1 MDDAIVVVEAVFG
14 VLSQSLAL
22 LTDAGHNL
30 SDVVALLLAW
40 GAAVLA
46 RRTAR
51 PVKWTFTRREDF
63 FGGEMDEGVYY
74 FKVGARTDGT
84 ITAVEGRAVLTNQQ
98 WPVFHFLKHLVE
110 NTRIPNIYG
119 KLGVESRVAA
129 ATLAHEMGLDRP
141 IPVQYWAWL
150 KNFVRGDWG
159 YSFATKRPVLQE
171 IWDRLPNTL
180 YLTGFSLI
188 LALIIAI
195 PVGIISAT
203 RQYSIFDHITTTLTY
218 VGRSM
223 PVYYSG
229 LLLIIVFSIWLRWF
243 PSGGMHTL
251 GKEFSLIDSLRH
263 LFLPMV
269 SLSTLIAAKY
279 VRFLRTSMLEVI
291 HQDYIRT
298 AAAKGLHNRII
309 IFKHAFRNAAIPL
322 VTVVAIDLPV
332 LFAGALFTE
341 TVYSWPGMGRLFVD
355 SATRFDYS
363 IVMGIVAAIA
373 FLVVLSNLIADVI
386 YGILDPRITY
396 S

>member
-1 MDDAIVVVEAVFG
+1 MFIITFATFVLMQMLPGGPLAAYENNPEISQDDIQR
-14 VLSQSLAL
+14 L
-22 LTDAGHNL
+22 
-30 SDVVALLLAW
+30 
-40 GAAVLA
+40 
-46 RRTAR
+46 R
-51 PVKWTFTRREDF
+51 
-63 FGGEMDEGVYY
+63 
-74 FKVGARTDGT
+74 
-84 ITAVEGRAVLTNQQ
+84 
-98 WPVFHFLKHLVE
+98 
-110 NTRIPNIYG
+110 
-119 KLGVESRVAA
+119 
-129 ATLAHEMGLDRP
+129 HEMGLDRP

-159 YSFATKRPVLQE
+159 YSFVTKRPVLQE

-180 YLTGFSLI
+180 YLTGLSLI

-195 PVGIISAT
+195 PAGIISAT

-218 VGRSM
+218 IGRSM

-229 LLLIIVFSIWLRWF
+229 LLLIIIFSIWLRWF
-243 PSGGMHTL
+243 PSGGMYSL
-251 GKEFSLIDSLRH
+251 GKEFSIIDSLRH
-263 LFLPMV
+263 LFLPV
-269 SLSTLIAAKY
+269 LSLSTLIAAKY
-279 VRFLRTSMLEVI
+279 VRFLRTSMLEII

-298 AAAKGLHNRII
+298 AAAKGLHNRVII
-309 IFKHAFRNAAIPL
+309 YKHAFRNAAIPL

-373 FLVVLSNLIADVI
+373 FLVVLSNLIADVV

>member
-1 MDDAIVVVEAVFG
+1 MRYTFFLRRLLSAIPVMFIITFATFVLMQMLPGGPLAAYENNPEISQDDIQR
-14 VLSQSLAL
+14 L
-22 LTDAGHNL
+22 
-30 SDVVALLLAW
+30 
-40 GAAVLA
+40 
-46 RRTAR
+46 R
-51 PVKWTFTRREDF
+51 
-63 FGGEMDEGVYY
+63 
-74 FKVGARTDGT
+74 
-84 ITAVEGRAVLTNQQ
+84 
-98 WPVFHFLKHLVE
+98 
-110 NTRIPNIYG
+110 
-119 KLGVESRVAA
+119 
-129 ATLAHEMGLDRP
+129 HEMGLDRP
-141 IPVQYWAWL
+141 IPIQYWAWL

-180 YLTGFSLI
+180 YLTGLSLI

-195 PVGIISAT
+195 PAGIISAT

-229 LLLIIVFSIWLRWF
+229 LLLIIIFSIWLRWF

-251 GKEFSLIDSLRH
+251 GKEFSMIDSLRH
-263 LFLPMV
+263 LFLPV
-269 SLSTLIAAKY
+269 LSLSTLIAAKY

-298 AAAKGLHNRII
+298 AAAKGLHNRVII
-309 IFKHAFRNAAIPL
+309 YKHAFRNAAIPL

-363 IVMGIVAAIA
+363 VVMGIVAAIA

>member
-1 MDDAIVVVEAVFG
+1 AIPVMFIITFATF
-14 VLSQSLAL
+14 VLMQMLPGGPLAAYENNPEISQ
-22 LTDAGHNL
+22 
-30 SDVVALLLAW
+30 
-40 GAAVLA
+40 
-46 RRTAR
+46 
-51 PVKWTFTRREDF
+51 EDI
-63 FGGEMDEGVYY
+63 E
-74 FKVGARTDGT
+74 RL
-84 ITAVEGRAVLTNQQ
+84 R
-98 WPVFHFLKHLVE
+98 
-110 NTRIPNIYG
+110 
-119 KLGVESRVAA
+119 
-129 ATLAHEMGLDRP
+129 HEMGLDRP

-159 YSFATKRPVLQE
+159 YSFATKRPVLRE

-229 LLLIIVFSIWLRWF
+229 LLLIIIFSIWLRWF

-251 GKEFSLIDSLRH
+251 GKEFSIIDSLRH
-263 LFLPMV
+263 LFLPVV

-298 AAAKGLHNRII
+298 AAAKGLHERII

-373 FLVVLSNLIADVI
+373 FLVVVSNLIADVI

>member
-1 MDDAIVVVEAVFG
+1 MRYTYFLRRLLSAIPVMFIITFATF
-14 VLSQSLAL
+14 VLMQMLPGGPLAAYENNPEISQ
-22 LTDAGHNL
+22 
-30 SDVVALLLAW
+30 
-40 GAAVLA
+40 
-46 RRTAR
+46 
-51 PVKWTFTRREDF
+51 EDIQ
-63 FGGEMDEGVYY
+63 
-74 FKVGARTDGT
+74 RL
-84 ITAVEGRAVLTNQQ
+84 R
-98 WPVFHFLKHLVE
+98 
-110 NTRIPNIYG
+110 
-119 KLGVESRVAA
+119 
-129 ATLAHEMGLDRP
+129 HEMGLDRP

-159 YSFATKRPVLQE
+159 YSFATKRPVLHE

-203 RQYSIFDHITTTLTY
+203 RQYSVFDHITTTLTY

-229 LLLIIVFSIWLRWF
+229 LLLIIIFSIWLRWF
-243 PSGGMHTL
+243 PSGGMYTL
-251 GKEFSLIDSLRH
+251 GKEFSIFDSLHH
-263 LFLPMV
+263 LFLPML

-298 AAAKGLHNRII
+298 AAAKGLHERII
-309 IFKHAFRNAAIPL
+309 VYKHAFRNAAIPL

-373 FLVVLSNLIADVI
+373 FLVVVSNLIADVI
-386 YGILDPRITY
+386 YGILDPRITFN
-396 S
+396 

>member
-1 MDDAIVVVEAVFG
+1 MFIITFATF
-14 VLSQSLAL
+14 VLMQMLPGGPLAAYENNPEISQHDIQRL
-22 LTDAGHNL
+22 
-30 SDVVALLLAW
+30 
-40 GAAVLA
+40 
-46 RRTAR
+46 R
-51 PVKWTFTRREDF
+51 
-63 FGGEMDEGVYY
+63 
-74 FKVGARTDGT
+74 
-84 ITAVEGRAVLTNQQ
+84 
-98 WPVFHFLKHLVE
+98 
-110 NTRIPNIYG
+110 
-119 KLGVESRVAA
+119 
-129 ATLAHEMGLDRP
+129 HEMGLDRP

-159 YSFATKRPVLQE
+159 YSFVTKRPVLQE

-229 LLLIIVFSIWLRWF
+229 LLLIIIFSIWLRWF
-243 PSGGMHTL
+243 PSGGMRTL
-251 GKEFSLIDSLRH
+251 GKEFSLFDSLRH

-298 AAAKGLHNRII
+298 AAAKGLHDRII

-363 IVMGIVAAIA
+363 IVMGIVATIA

>member
-1 MDDAIVVVEAVFG
+1 MRYTFFLRRLLSAIPVMFIITFATF
-14 VLSQSLAL
+14 VLMQMLPGGPLAAYENNPEISQ
-22 LTDAGHNL
+22 
-30 SDVVALLLAW
+30 
-40 GAAVLA
+40 
-46 RRTAR
+46 
-51 PVKWTFTRREDF
+51 EDIQ
-63 FGGEMDEGVYY
+63 
-74 FKVGARTDGT
+74 RL
-84 ITAVEGRAVLTNQQ
+84 R
-98 WPVFHFLKHLVE
+98 
-110 NTRIPNIYG
+110 
-119 KLGVESRVAA
+119 
-129 ATLAHEMGLDRP
+129 HEMGLDRP

-159 YSFATKRPVLQE
+159 YSFVTKRPVLQE

-195 PVGIISAT
+195 PAGIISAT

-218 VGRSM
+218 IGRSM

-229 LLLIIVFSIWLRWF
+229 LLLIIIFSIWLRWL

-251 GKEFSLIDSLRH
+251 GKDFSIIDSLRH
-263 LFLPMV
+263 LFLPV
-269 SLSTLIAAKY
+269 LSLSTLIAAKY

-298 AAAKGLHNRII
+298 AAAKGLRNRII

-355 SATRFDYS
+355 SAIRFDYS

-373 FLVVLSNLIADVI
+373 FLVVLSNLIADVV

>member
-1 MDDAIVVVEAVFG
+1 MRYSFFLRRLLSAIPVMFIITFATFVLMQMLPGGPLAAYENNPEISQDDIQR
-14 VLSQSLAL
+14 L
-22 LTDAGHNL
+22 
-30 SDVVALLLAW
+30 
-40 GAAVLA
+40 
-46 RRTAR
+46 R
-51 PVKWTFTRREDF
+51 
-63 FGGEMDEGVYY
+63 
-74 FKVGARTDGT
+74 
-84 ITAVEGRAVLTNQQ
+84 
-98 WPVFHFLKHLVE
+98 
-110 NTRIPNIYG
+110 
-119 KLGVESRVAA
+119 
-129 ATLAHEMGLDRP
+129 HEMGLDRP

-159 YSFATKRPVLQE
+159 YSFVTKRPVLQE

-188 LALIIAI
+188 VALIIAI
-195 PVGIISAT
+195 PAGIISAT

-218 VGRSM
+218 IGRSM

-229 LLLIIVFSIWLRWF
+229 LLLIIIFSIWLRWF

-251 GKEFSLIDSLRH
+251 GKDFSIIDSLRH
-263 LFLPMV
+263 LFLPV
-269 SLSTLIAAKY
+269 LSLSTLIAAKY

-373 FLVVLSNLIADVI
+373 FLVVLSNLIADAI

>member
-1 MDDAIVVVEAVFG
+1 MRYTFFLRRMLSAIPVMFIITFATFVLMQMLPGGPLAAYENNPEISQDDIQR
-14 VLSQSLAL
+14 L
-22 LTDAGHNL
+22 
-30 SDVVALLLAW
+30 
-40 GAAVLA
+40 
-46 RRTAR
+46 R
-51 PVKWTFTRREDF
+51 
-63 FGGEMDEGVYY
+63 
-74 FKVGARTDGT
+74 
-84 ITAVEGRAVLTNQQ
+84 
-98 WPVFHFLKHLVE
+98 
-110 NTRIPNIYG
+110 
-119 KLGVESRVAA
+119 
-129 ATLAHEMGLDRP
+129 HEMGLDRP

-159 YSFATKRPVLQE
+159 YSFVTKRPVLQE

-188 LALIIAI
+188 VALIIAI
-195 PVGIISAT
+195 PAGIISAT

-229 LLLIIVFSIWLRWF
+229 LLLIIIFSIWLRWF

-251 GKEFSLIDSLRH
+251 GKDFSIIDSIRH
-263 LFLPMV
+263 LFLPV
-269 SLSTLIAAKY
+269 LSLSTLIAAKY

>member
-1 MDDAIVVVEAVFG
+1 MRYTFFLRRLLSAIPVVFIITFATF
-14 VLSQSLAL
+14 VLMQMLPGGPLAAYENNPEISQ
-22 LTDAGHNL
+22 
-30 SDVVALLLAW
+30 
-40 GAAVLA
+40 
-46 RRTAR
+46 
-51 PVKWTFTRREDF
+51 EDIQ
-63 FGGEMDEGVYY
+63 
-74 FKVGARTDGT
+74 RL
-84 ITAVEGRAVLTNQQ
+84 R
-98 WPVFHFLKHLVE
+98 
-110 NTRIPNIYG
+110 
-119 KLGVESRVAA
+119 
-129 ATLAHEMGLDRP
+129 HEMGLDRP

-171 IWDRLPNTL
+171 IWDRLPNTV

-229 LLLIIVFSIWLRWF
+229 LLLIIIFSIWLRWF

-251 GKEFSLIDSLRH
+251 GKEFSIIDSLRH

-298 AAAKGLHNRII
+298 AAAKGLHERII

>member
-1 MDDAIVVVEAVFG
+1 LLSAIPVMFIITFATF
-14 VLSQSLAL
+14 VLMQMLPGGPLAAYENNPEISQ
-22 LTDAGHNL
+22 
-30 SDVVALLLAW
+30 
-40 GAAVLA
+40 
-46 RRTAR
+46 
-51 PVKWTFTRREDF
+51 EDI
-63 FGGEMDEGVYY
+63 E
-74 FKVGARTDGT
+74 RL
-84 ITAVEGRAVLTNQQ
+84 R
-98 WPVFHFLKHLVE
+98 
-110 NTRIPNIYG
+110 
-119 KLGVESRVAA
+119 
-129 ATLAHEMGLDRP
+129 HEMGLDRP

-159 YSFATKRPVLQE
+159 YSFATKRPVLRE

-229 LLLIIVFSIWLRWF
+229 LLLIIIFSIWLRWF

-251 GKEFSLIDSLRH
+251 GKEFSIIDSLRH
-263 LFLPMV
+263 LFLPVV

-298 AAAKGLHNRII
+298 AAAKGLHERII

-373 FLVVLSNLIADVI
+373 FLVVVSNLIADVI

>member
-1 MDDAIVVVEAVFG
+1 MRYTFFLRRLLSAIPVMFIITFATF
-14 VLSQSLAL
+14 VLMQMLPGGPLAAYENNPEISQ
-22 LTDAGHNL
+22 
-30 SDVVALLLAW
+30 
-40 GAAVLA
+40 
-46 RRTAR
+46 
-51 PVKWTFTRREDF
+51 EDIQ
-63 FGGEMDEGVYY
+63 
-74 FKVGARTDGT
+74 RL
-84 ITAVEGRAVLTNQQ
+84 R
-98 WPVFHFLKHLVE
+98 
-110 NTRIPNIYG
+110 
-119 KLGVESRVAA
+119 
-129 ATLAHEMGLDRP
+129 HEMGLDRP

-171 IWDRLPNTL
+171 IWDRLPNTV

-195 PVGIISAT
+195 PAGIISAT

-229 LLLIIVFSIWLRWF
+229 LLLIIIFSIWLRWF

-251 GKEFSLIDSLRH
+251 GKEFSVIDSLRH

-298 AAAKGLHNRII
+298 AAAKGLRERII

-373 FLVVLSNLIADVI
+373 FLVVVSNLIADVI

>member
-1 MDDAIVVVEAVFG
+1 MRYTFFLRRLLSAIPVMFIITFATF
-14 VLSQSLAL
+14 VLMQMLPGGPLAAYENNPEISQ
-22 LTDAGHNL
+22 
-30 SDVVALLLAW
+30 
-40 GAAVLA
+40 
-46 RRTAR
+46 
-51 PVKWTFTRREDF
+51 EDI
-63 FGGEMDEGVYY
+63 E
-74 FKVGARTDGT
+74 RL
-84 ITAVEGRAVLTNQQ
+84 R
-98 WPVFHFLKHLVE
+98 
-110 NTRIPNIYG
+110 
-119 KLGVESRVAA
+119 
-129 ATLAHEMGLDRP
+129 HEMGLDRP

-159 YSFATKRPVLQE
+159 YSFTTKRPVLQE

-203 RQYSIFDHITTTLTY
+203 RQYSVFDHITTTLTY

-229 LLLIIVFSIWLRWF
+229 LLLIIIFSIWLRWF
-243 PSGGMHTL
+243 PSGGMYTL
-251 GKEFSLIDSLRH
+251 GKEFSIIDSLRH
-263 LFLPMV
+263 LFLPVV

-298 AAAKGLHNRII
+298 AAAKGLHERII

>member
-1 MDDAIVVVEAVFG
+1 MRYTFFLRRLLSAIPVMFIITFATF
-14 VLSQSLAL
+14 VLMQMLPGGPLAAYENNPEISQ
-22 LTDAGHNL
+22 
-30 SDVVALLLAW
+30 
-40 GAAVLA
+40 
-46 RRTAR
+46 
-51 PVKWTFTRREDF
+51 EDI
-63 FGGEMDEGVYY
+63 E
-74 FKVGARTDGT
+74 RL
-84 ITAVEGRAVLTNQQ
+84 R
-98 WPVFHFLKHLVE
+98 
-110 NTRIPNIYG
+110 
-119 KLGVESRVAA
+119 
-129 ATLAHEMGLDRP
+129 HEMGLDRP

-159 YSFATKRPVLQE
+159 YSFATKRPVLRE

-229 LLLIIVFSIWLRWF
+229 LLLIIIFSIWLRWF

-251 GKEFSLIDSLRH
+251 GKEFSIIDSLRH
-263 LFLPMV
+263 LFLPV
-269 SLSTLIAAKY
+269 LSLSTLIAAKY

-298 AAAKGLHNRII
+298 AAAKGLHERII

-373 FLVVLSNLIADVI
+373 FLVVVSNLIADVI

>member
-1 MDDAIVVVEAVFG
+1 MRYSFFLRRLLSAIPVMFIITFATFVLMQMLPGGPLAAYENNPEISQDDIQR
-14 VLSQSLAL
+14 L
-22 LTDAGHNL
+22 
-30 SDVVALLLAW
+30 
-40 GAAVLA
+40 
-46 RRTAR
+46 R
-51 PVKWTFTRREDF
+51 
-63 FGGEMDEGVYY
+63 
-74 FKVGARTDGT
+74 
-84 ITAVEGRAVLTNQQ
+84 
-98 WPVFHFLKHLVE
+98 
-110 NTRIPNIYG
+110 
-119 KLGVESRVAA
+119 
-129 ATLAHEMGLDRP
+129 HEMGLDRP

-159 YSFATKRPVLQE
+159 YSFVTKRPVLQE

-188 LALIIAI
+188 LALVIAI
-195 PVGIISAT
+195 PAGIISAT

-218 VGRSM
+218 IGRSM

-229 LLLIIVFSIWLRWF
+229 LLLIIIFSIWLRWF

-251 GKEFSLIDSLRH
+251 GKEFSILDSLRH
-263 LFLPMV
+263 LFLPV
-269 SLSTLIAAKY
+269 LSLSTLIAAKY

-298 AAAKGLHNRII
+298 AAAKGLHHRII

>member
-1 MDDAIVVVEAVFG
+1 MFIITFATF
-14 VLSQSLAL
+14 VLMQMLPGGPLAAYENNPEISQHDIQRL
-22 LTDAGHNL
+22 
-30 SDVVALLLAW
+30 
-40 GAAVLA
+40 
-46 RRTAR
+46 R
-51 PVKWTFTRREDF
+51 
-63 FGGEMDEGVYY
+63 
-74 FKVGARTDGT
+74 
-84 ITAVEGRAVLTNQQ
+84 
-98 WPVFHFLKHLVE
+98 
-110 NTRIPNIYG
+110 
-119 KLGVESRVAA
+119 
-129 ATLAHEMGLDRP
+129 HEMGLDRP

-159 YSFATKRPVLQE
+159 YSFVTKRPVLQE

-180 YLTGFSLI
+180 YLTGFSLV

-229 LLLIIVFSIWLRWF
+229 LLLIIIFSIWLRWF
-243 PSGGMHTL
+243 PSGGMRTL
-251 GKEFSLIDSLRH
+251 GKEFSLVDSLRH

-298 AAAKGLHNRII
+298 AAAKGLHDRII

-363 IVMGIVAAIA
+363 IVMGIVATIA